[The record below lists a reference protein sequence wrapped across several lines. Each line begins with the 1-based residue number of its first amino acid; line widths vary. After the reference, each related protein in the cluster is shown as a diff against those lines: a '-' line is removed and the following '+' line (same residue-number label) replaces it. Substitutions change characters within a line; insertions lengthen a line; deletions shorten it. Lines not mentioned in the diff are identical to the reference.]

1 MHQEGEFRESNYLP
15 PTAPHQFGPQA
26 SSSDHGGPAF
36 RMARPPPP
44 GFPNMPYPVRY
55 PPSYR
60 SSAPQQFQCFPR
72 PSGVDA
78 QIPHAQAHVHGT
90 NPIASGGP
98 PQPEVMPNVVAIDID
113 TPPPGTSIGVGG
125 EMGISTE
132 SPEEGTAV
140 NPQENKDKLQ
150 STHVKPDPIISHVA
164 DQASDQHMPG
174 HISTDQALHVYHIPD
189 QASPGTPDQASPGTP
204 DQASP
209 HTPDQASPGTPDQ
222 ASPHTPDQA
231 SPGTPDQASP
241 HTPDQA
247 SPGTPDQASPGTPD
261 QASPGT
267 PDQASPHTPDQASPH
282 TPDQLSPHMPDQ
294 ASPCMPGQS
303 LSDQAS
309 SGQTPDKASSDQA
322 SSGQAPDKDSS
333 DNRSS
338 DQASDKASSDQASS
352 DQAPDKDS
360 SDQPSSDQTPNKASS
375 SKVKKYFFNF
385 FIYFVHTQTKGD
397 LSAIN
402 ESDAKSNDSLENDAS
417 RKRPN
422 CDQTPP
428 SKQPKLQGSNLQNPS
443 LVPSDDSVRSLQS
456 VQDRNTGDTSFV
468 KSPVKSF
475 DDSEQHPESAPDQW
489 VSFWL

>member
-1 MHQEGEFRESNYLP
+1 MHQEGEFRESNYPP

-90 NPIASGGP
+90 DPIASGGP
-98 PQPEVMPNVVAIDID
+98 PQPEVMPSVVAIDID

-174 HISTDQALHVYHIPD
+174 HVSTDQA
-189 QASPGTPDQASPGTP
+189 SPRTPDQASPRTP

-209 HTPDQASPGTPDQ
+209 RTPDQA
-222 ASPHTPDQA
+222 
-231 SPGTPDQASP
+231 
-241 HTPDQA
+241 
-247 SPGTPDQASPGTPD
+247 
-261 QASPGT
+261 
-267 PDQASPHTPDQASPH
+267 
-282 TPDQLSPHMPDQ
+282 
-294 ASPCMPGQS
+294 
-303 LSDQAS
+303 
-309 SGQTPDKASSDQA
+309 
-322 SSGQAPDKDSS
+322 
-333 DNRSS
+333 SS
-338 DQASDKASSDQASS
+338 DQASDKASSDQASC
-352 DQAPDKDS
+352 DQAPDKAS
-360 SDQPSSDQTPNKASS
+360 SDQVLDEASSDQDQASDKATSHQPSSDQTPDKASS
-375 SKVKKYFFNF
+375 LKVKKYFFKF
-385 FIYFVHTQTKGD
+385 SYILCTLRQKGTC
-397 LSAIN
+397 L
-402 ESDAKSNDSLENDAS
+402 L
-417 RKRPN
+417 
-422 CDQTPP
+422 
-428 SKQPKLQGSNLQNPS
+428 
-443 LVPSDDSVRSLQS
+443 
-456 VQDRNTGDTSFV
+456 
-468 KSPVKSF
+468 
-475 DDSEQHPESAPDQW
+475 
-489 VSFWL
+489 